1 MVPLL
6 EVPGTRSGRLRLV
19 ETGPWNA
26 ATFLAAAV
34 RETPSARGV
43 AEAEESESQM
53 LGMGG
58 GGGNERFAPRRGL
71 DVVSI
76 AMMSGSCYKSAW
88 GKPANGFKL
97 NGFTN
102 D

>member
-1 MVPLL
+1 M
-6 EVPGTRSGRLRLV
+6 
-19 ETGPWNA
+19 
-26 ATFLAAAV
+26 
-34 RETPSARGV
+34 

>member
-1 MVPLL
+1 M
-6 EVPGTRSGRLRLV
+6 
-19 ETGPWNA
+19 
-26 ATFLAAAV
+26 

-53 LGMGG
+53 LWMGG

-76 AMMSGSCYKSAW
+76 ATMTGSCYKSAR
-88 GKPANGFKL
+88 GKPANRFKL
-97 NGFTN
+97 NAFTN